1 MPKRAR
7 AGFGRSLEYREDT
20 ILGGHISHEIGEL
33 IPPVRADNITQIF
46 PCDVR
51 SALERRANFLLGRC
65 KSAIEGVLEWGAD
78 SSARQMGE
86 HVGRADGDARVAR
99 NWGDPEMKPRVFT
112 ERAFVI
118 RRVEAIQQPHVGDCI
133 ERGTAR
139 QNESVASCFTYQIID
154 NVKKSIF
161 EHHLGGRSFVEPL
174 LGVRRVILFLDA
186 ENGIGIP
193 RLLSAGSA
201 RPIYG
206 RVPACKV
213 SGRGCGA
220 SWPAPG

>member
-1 MPKRAR
+1 
-7 AGFGRSLEYREDT
+7 
-20 ILGGHISHEIGEL
+20 
-33 IPPVRADNITQIF
+33 
-46 PCDVR
+46 
-51 SALERRANFLLGRC
+51 
-65 KSAIEGVLEWGAD
+65 
-78 SSARQMGE
+78 
-86 HVGRADGDARVAR
+86 
-99 NWGDPEMKPRVFT
+99 MKPRVFT

-193 RLLSAGSA
+193 CLLLRDRRAQYTDEFPRVRFLDEAAVPVGQ
-201 RPIYG
+201 RPVEIDLPVG
-206 RVPACKV
+206 FQ
-213 SGRGCGA
+213 
-220 SWPAPG
+220 